1 MTRPKGTPNKHPR
14 PSKPKPVKQPRPI
27 TPKKPRTYGP
37 NPIPGPNGN
46 KLKQAQYFRFAKND
60 IAIYHYRASFISV
73 PKLRSLLNRPSHGF
87 VCALRS
93 DDPFCKKSVPAGD
106 EIPPGCLEVGYLADV
121 FQLGGS
127 ALGFRT
133 GDNVVEWLCFDRDI
147 KASILDNLDIDTPTA
162 TAKGEMLF
170 EHVADIGRSPT
181 TSKCSRRLVWTEHR
195 DWYDALERAGRIP
208 MRVGVRWTGFGER
221 LREDHLRKWVAAG
234 GMLDAEG
241 EVVRGGTV
249 SADGGFVRDGAL
261 SIEAEVARGQQDQEV
276 GGTLVTEAEALRDD
290 RAETITQA
298 HPRDTDSPET
308 IGRHT
313 PVFRDEPANQH
324 FVSPQ
329 SSRSKNSRSSS
340 TSVLSDRSTNMR
352 QKLPLSAT
360 PKKSQRELLLEG
372 KYV

>member
-27 TPKKPRTYGP
+27 TPKKPRSYGP
-37 NPIPGPNGN
+37 KPIPGPNGN

-60 IAIYHYRASFISV
+60 VAIYHYRASFISV
-73 PKLRSLLNRPSHGF
+73 AKLRSLLNRPSHGF

-93 DDPFCKKSVPAGD
+93 DDPFHKKPVPAGD

-133 GDNVVEWLCFDRDI
+133 GDNVVEWLCFDRGI
-147 KASILDNLDIDTPTA
+147 KANILDNLDIDTPM
-162 TAKGEMLF
+162 AKMLF

-195 DWYDALERAGRIP
+195 DWFDALERAGRIP

-221 LREDHLRKWVAAG
+221 LREEHLRKWVEAG
-234 GMLDAEG
+234 GTLDAEG
-241 EVVRGGTV
+241 EIVREGPLTT
-249 SADGGFVRDGAL
+249 
-261 SIEAEVARGQQDQEV
+261 EAEVVRDETLTTEAEVVRDQQDREV

-298 HPRDTDSPET
+298 HQRDTNSPQT
-308 IGRHT
+308 IGRRT
-313 PVFRDEPANQH
+313 PVFRDEPASQH
-324 FVSPQ
+324 FASPQ
-329 SSRSKNSRSSS
+329 SSKSNKSRSSG

-360 PKKSQRELLLEG
+360 PKKSKQELLLEG

>member
-14 PSKPKPVKQPRPI
+14 LSKPKPVKQPRPI

-37 NPIPGPNGN
+37 KPIPGPNGN

-60 IAIYHYRASFISV
+60 IAIYHYHASFISV
-73 PKLRSLLNRPSHGF
+73 PKLRSLLNRPTHGF

-93 DDPFCKKSVPAGD
+93 DDPFCKKPVPAGD
-106 EIPPGCLEVGYLADV
+106 EIPPGCLEVGYLVDV

-147 KASILDNLDIDTPTA
+147 KASILDNLDIDAPTA
-162 TAKGEMLF
+162 TGGMLF

-221 LREDHLRKWVAAG
+221 LREEHLRKWVEAG
-234 GMLDAEG
+234 GTLDAEG
-241 EVVRGGTV
+241 EVVRNGML
-249 SADGGFVRDGAL
+249 SAAGEVVRDEAL
-261 SIEAEVARGQQDQEV
+261 STEAEVRRDQQDQED
-276 GGTLVTEAEALRDD
+276 GGIMVTEADVARDD

-298 HPRDTDSPET
+298 HQRDTDSPGT
-308 IGRHT
+308 IGRRT
-313 PVFRDEPANQH
+313 PVFRDELPSQH
-324 FVSPQ
+324 FASPQ
-329 SSRSKNSRSSS
+329 SSKSNKSRSSG

-352 QKLPLSAT
+352 QKESLPLL
-360 PKKSQRELLLEG
+360 PEKSKQELLLEG

>member
-37 NPIPGPNGN
+37 KPIPGPNGN

-60 IAIYHYRASFISV
+60 VAIYHYHASFISV
-73 PKLRSLLNRPSHGF
+73 TKLRSLLNRPSHGF

-93 DDPFCKKSVPAGD
+93 DDPFCKKFVPAGD

-162 TAKGEMLF
+162 KMLF

-195 DWYDALERAGRIP
+195 DWFDALERAGRIP

-221 LREDHLRKWVAAG
+221 LREEHLRKWVAAG
-234 GMLDAEG
+234 GTLDAEG
-241 EVVRGGTV
+241 EVVREGTLT
-249 SADGGFVRDGAL
+249 A
-261 SIEAEVARGQQDQEV
+261 EAEVMRDE
-276 GGTLVTEAEALRDD
+276 TLTTEADVVRDD
-290 RAETITQA
+290 RAETITQTRQ
-298 HPRDTDSPET
+298 RDTDSPQM
-308 IGRHT
+308 IGWRT
-313 PVFRDEPANQH
+313 PVFRDEPVGQH
-324 FVSPQ
+324 FASPQ
-329 SSRSKNSRSSS
+329 SSKSNKSRSSG
-340 TSVLSDRSTNMR
+340 TSILSDRSTNMR
-352 QKLPLSAT
+352 QKDSLPLM
-360 PKKSQRELLLEG
+360 PKKSKQELLLEG
-372 KYV
+372 KYI

>member
-27 TPKKPRTYGP
+27 TPKKPRSYGP
-37 NPIPGPNGN
+37 KPIPGPNGN
-46 KLKQAQYFRFAKND
+46 KLKQAQYFRFAKYD
-60 IAIYHYRASFISV
+60 VAIYHYRASFISV

-93 DDPFCKKSVPAGD
+93 DDPFRKKPVPAGD
-106 EIPPGCLEVGYLADV
+106 EVPSGCLEVGYLADV

-133 GDNVVEWLCFDRDI
+133 GDNVVEWLCFDRDVR
-147 KASILDNLDIDTPTA
+147 ASILDNLDIDTPTA
-162 TAKGEMLF
+162 TGGMLF

-221 LREDHLRKWVAAG
+221 LREDHLRKWVEAG
-234 GMLDAEG
+234 GTLDAEG
-241 EVVRGGTV
+241 EVVRDRMLT
-249 SADGGFVRDGAL
+249 A
-261 SIEAEVARGQQDQEV
+261 EAEVVRYQQDREV
-276 GGTLVTEAEALRDD
+276 GGTLVTEAEALPDD

-298 HPRDTDSPET
+298 HQRDTNSPET
-308 IGRHT
+308 IGRRT
-313 PVFRDEPANQH
+313 PVFRDEPASQH
-324 FVSPQ
+324 FASPQ
-329 SSRSKNSRSSS
+329 SSKSNKSRSSG

-352 QKLPLSAT
+352 QKESLPLL
-360 PKKSQRELLLEG
+360 PEKSKQELLLEG

>member
-14 PSKPKPVKQPRPI
+14 PSKPKLVKQTRPI
-27 TPKKPRTYGP
+27 TPKKPRVYGP
-37 NPIPGPNGN
+37 KPIPGPNGN

-60 IAIYHYRASFISV
+60 VVIYHYRASFISV
-73 PKLRSLLNRPSHGF
+73 PKLRSLLNRPAHGF

-93 DDPFCKKSVPAGD
+93 DDPFGKKPVPAGD

-147 KASILDNLDIDTPTA
+147 KAGILDNLDIDTPTA
-162 TAKGEMLF
+162 TGGMLF

-241 EVVRGGTV
+241 EVVRGGMV
-249 SADGGFVRDGAL
+249 SADGGFLRDGAL

-308 IGRHT
+308 IGRRT